1 MEAKLCLRELH
12 SDFWHGKH
20 YFFPD
25 FLAISKII
33 ELLPNQ
39 PRYYEGLCAGTCYQP
54 VIPDGMACYIT
65 RIIMSLGGIGVF
77 RSSRTCMECTCSHLH
92 DIFLLVN
99 GYKSILVVIRPPPQ
113 KKKKKVG
120 WGEGQAWK
128 NHQIVYHHPPVEY
141 GKVRESWFGSFARVC
156 DHLFIHRF
164 IQLARFWSRVCKGQS
179 WFGSLAAL
187 RPFVHS

>member
-99 GYKSILVVIRPPPQ
+99 GYKSILVVIRPPPPPPPKE
-113 KKKKKVG
+113 KKKGGVG
-120 WGEGQAWK
+120 RGAGLKE
-128 NHQIVYHHPPVEY
+128 PPNCVP
-141 GKVRESWFGSFARVC
+141 SSP
-156 DHLFIHRF
+156 
-164 IQLARFWSRVCKGQS
+164 S
-179 WFGSLAAL
+179 
-187 RPFVHS
+187 

>member
-1 MEAKLCLRELH
+1 MLERASFRFLAWQALL
-12 SDFWHGKH
+12 
-20 YFFPD
+20 FPD

-39 PRYYEGLCAGTCYQP
+39 PRYYEGICAGTCYQP

-99 GYKSILVVIRPPPQ
+99 GYKSILVVIRPPPPPPPKE
-113 KKKKKVG
+113 KKKGGVG
-120 WGEGQAWK
+120 RGAGLKE
-128 NHQIVYHHPPVEY
+128 PPNCVPSSP
-141 GKVRESWFGSFARVC
+141 SWV
-156 DHLFIHRF
+156 
-164 IQLARFWSRVCKGQS
+164 WKGQRELI
-179 WFGSLAAL
+179 WFIRETL
-187 RPFVHS
+187 RSFVHS